1 MQQLEQPPKDFSH
14 RLIEW
19 LAKLRQRV
27 YDSIDSDNFIG
38 TEWDD
43 LTDGGDTVIHKHD
56 RYEDI
61 ANKDVSGGYVGKTLE
76 KINFW
81 NTARTFMSFFTNA
94 ATAVRTYTF
103 PDKDGTVA
111 MTNDKLSAFAATTSA
126 ELAGIISDETG
137 SGSVVFSTSPTL
149 VSPILGTPTSGTL
162 DNCTTNTEVAGTNN
176 THLASTA
183 HVFAERSNTA
193 TLTNKTITLDS
204 NTVSGTLAQL
214 NTAITD
220 ADIARTDAG
229 QTFTGNQII
238 TGDLSNTGNT
248 TLGNASTDLVS
259 MNGYVGIG
267 GGPTPERALSVTPTA
282 LTGTQQYG
290 IVSIPKGNTSATVN
304 VTGVYSRVDTSADV
318 FTFPAAYA
326 FRVADAVKG
335 AGSTITI
342 QHGLFIIDLTQG
354 VSNYGITSLVS
365 SGTNKRNLSITGTAD
380 NVLAG
385 NTRLGGTAL
394 PTVACDVTGAVL
406 ATTTITSSG
415 ATSGVGY
422 TTGAGGTVTQAT
434 SKATG
439 VTLNKVTGAITMDA
453 ASLAATTG
461 VSFVLTNSAI
471 AESDVLDMNHKSG
484 GTFGAYHIDAQCAAG
499 SATIHVYN
507 RTAGALAEAIV
518 IQFVLHKGVTA

>member
-1 MQQLEQPPKDFSH
+1 MQPLEQPPKDFSH

-27 YDSIDSDNFIG
+27 YDSINSDNFIG

-94 ATAVRTYTF
+94 ATAARTYTF

-111 MTNDKLSAFAATTSA
+111 MTNDKLSTFAATTSA

-229 QTFTGNQII
+229 QTFTGQQNFAAGTVGSPSIVLGGDTT
-238 TGDLSNTGNT
+238 TGWYRPAANSIAASVSGVEVVRISTTGLEVKNAANIGLAYNYAGGTTVSSSNTTVSTAAIASYIGQSDVTAIAVHAHSSART
-248 TLGNASTDLVS
+248 TLR
-259 MNGYVGIG
+259 Y
-267 GGPTPERALSVTPTA
+267 
-282 LTGTQQYG
+282 
-290 IVSIPKGNTSATVN
+290 
-304 VTGVYSRVDTSADV
+304 
-318 FTFPAAYA
+318 
-326 FRVADAVKG
+326 
-335 AGSTITI
+335 
-342 QHGLFIIDLTQG
+342 
-354 VSNYGITSLVS
+354 
-365 SGTNKRNLSITGTAD
+365 
-380 NVLAG
+380 
-385 NTRLGGTAL
+385 GTAL
-394 PTVACDVTGAVL
+394 GGFGEILVSGASSNGLMIGTTLNKPIIFGSNAVESARMLGTTFTGAGAIV
-406 ATTTITSSG
+406 SSG

-434 SKATG
+434 SRTTG
-439 VTLNKVTGAITMDA
+439 VTLNKVTGATTLVSAAGSVTWQSFTVTDSAVAATDVIVVNQKSGTDKNMIHVTAVNAGSFEITF
-453 ASLAATTG
+453 ATTG
-461 VSFVLTNSAI
+461 GTTVEQPVFNYAI
-471 AESDVLDMNHKSG
+471 L
-484 GTFGAYHIDAQCAAG
+484 
-499 SATIHVYN
+499 
-507 RTAGALAEAIV
+507 
-518 IQFVLHKGVTA
+518 KGVTA